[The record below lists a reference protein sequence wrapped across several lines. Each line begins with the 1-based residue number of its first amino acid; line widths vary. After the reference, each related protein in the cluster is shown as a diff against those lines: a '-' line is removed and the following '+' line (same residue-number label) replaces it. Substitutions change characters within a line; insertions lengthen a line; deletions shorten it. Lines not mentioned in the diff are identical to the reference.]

1 MLVLGIETSCDDTAV
16 ALVNSDRK
24 IIFNKVIRKL
34 EEHQMFGGVV
44 PEIASRN
51 HLATLPFMFDD
62 LEDYLPKIDAVAI
75 THGPGLIGGLIV
87 GVMYAKS
94 LAYALGLPI
103 IPVNHL
109 EGHILTN
116 RLIYKELEF
125 PFLSLLVSGGHC
137 QFILAHSVG
146 NYEVIGSTLD
156 DAVGE
161 AFDKVGKMLG
171 LEYPGGPKVEKF
183 ANLGDADAFSFPK
196 PMIKD
201 KATCNLS
208 FSGLKTAVKRSVDA
222 FTRENGSVTQRD
234 IANFCASFQSTVSE
248 ILCEKLKIA
257 LKIASDKGIRN
268 FTICGG
274 VSANQFICDRLRQL
288 TDEFGFNFFN
298 APIDLCTDNAAMIAW
313 CGLENWKLKKF
324 SKNAFQNFNFAPQS
338 TLKF

>member
-1 MLVLGIETSCDDTAV
+1 MLVLGIESSCDDTAV
-16 ALVNSDRK
+16 ALVNSDRE
-24 IIFNKVIRKL
+24 IIFNKVIGKL
-34 EEHQMFGGVV
+34 EEHKLFGGVV

-51 HLATLPFMFDD
+51 HLSVLPSMFDE
-62 LEDYLPKIDAVAI
+62 LEGYLPKIDAIAV

-94 LAYALGLPI
+94 LAYSLKLPI
-103 IPVNHL
+103 IPINHL

-125 PFLSLLVSGGHC
+125 PFLCLLVSGGHC

-146 NYEVIGSTLD
+146 NYEVIGATLD

-183 ANLGDADAFSFPK
+183 AALGNAKAFAFPK
-196 PMIKD
+196 PMVKD
-201 KATCNLS
+201 KTTCNLS
-208 FSGLKTAVKRSVDA
+208 FSGLKTAVKRAIDSKVGEVGA
-222 FTRENGSVTQRD
+222 LSHND
-234 IANFCASFQSTVSE
+234 IADFCASFQSTVSE
-248 ILCEKLKIA
+248 ILCEKLRIA
-257 LKIASDKGIRN
+257 LKIASDKGMRN

-274 VSANQFICDRLRQL
+274 VSANQFICNRLKQL
-288 TDEFGFNFFN
+288 TDKFGFKFFN
-298 APIDLCTDNAAMIAW
+298 APINLCTDNAAMIAW
-313 CGLENWKLKKF
+313 CGIENWKLKNF